1 MSEVRLIDANELLKK
16 KIHYGETEYYF
27 DHYAVQIED
36 IENAPTIDAELIRH
50 GHWEVGWYLVSTSR
64 GRRYT
69 KASVCSCCHQQS
81 KRGRSRYSY
90 CPNCGA
96 KMDEVTE

>member
-16 KIHYGETEYYF
+16 KIHYGETEYHF

-50 GHWEVGWYLVSTSR
+50 GHWEVIRKDSHTTCR
-64 GRRYT
+64 C
-69 KASVCSCCHQQS
+69 SVCHADYYYHNKGQYQIDTSE
-81 KRGRSRYSY
+81 R